1 MPVSLTMPG
10 SPPEPE
16 PQPTPVKPRKAEK
29 ESTDE

>member
-16 PQPTPVKPRKAEK
+16 PQPTPVKPHKAEK

>member
-29 ESTDE
+29 ETTDE